1 MKRALPKT
9 ILYVVAV
16 YLMIGFTYAIY
27 VQIKADPNDPPP
39 IPIWAPGLSWG
50 ERLGAF
56 LLGFVLPALFWPI
69 FLPPTLWWCL
79 FKNTC

>member
-1 MKRALPKT
+1 MRRAPSRS
-9 ILYVVAV
+9 ILILVV
-16 YLMIGFTYAIY
+16 YLLIGFTYAAY

-39 IPIWAPGLSWG
+39 IPIWAPGLSPS

-56 LLGFVLPALFWPI
+56 LLGFVLPALLWPI

-79 FKNTC
+79 FKNAC